1 MIGLIEKKAAD
12 EDTAIKNS
20 ELHIEKLNMLIEEMK
35 QRVDE
40 EKAIIDPL
48 IERSK
53 EHERKVL
60 ELQERIL
67 NKISQK
73 QKNVANVKNI
83 TKKVNEFFQK
93 KLAVVNL
100 VDKVNKDRDELEKLL
115 IELIK
120 KAKSFQLSARSG
132 DVGKQMIDLEKKF
145 SEVDKKKSY
154 FEAELKEL
162 SSFIRK

>member
-1 MIGLIEKKAAD
+1 
-12 EDTAIKNS
+12 
-20 ELHIEKLNMLIEEMK
+20 
-35 QRVDE
+35 RVDE

-73 QKNVANVKNI
+73 QKNVANVKII

-100 VDKVNKDRDELEKLL
+100 VDNVNKDRDELEKLL

-120 KAKSFQLSARSG
+120 KAKSFQLSAKSG

-145 SEVDKKKSY
+145 NEVDRKKVE